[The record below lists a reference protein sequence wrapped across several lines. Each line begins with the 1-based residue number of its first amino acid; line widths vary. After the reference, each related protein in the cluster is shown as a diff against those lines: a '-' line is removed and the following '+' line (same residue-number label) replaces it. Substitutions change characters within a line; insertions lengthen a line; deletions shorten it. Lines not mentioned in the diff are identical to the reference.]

1 MNSLFNLIRDWAAAR
16 NLINGATP
24 AAQFQKLGEEFGE
37 LGRALVEDN
46 PEKIQDAI
54 GDMIVVLTIMG
65 AQLNLPVEDC
75 IQAAYDEIKDRK
87 GQMVDGIFVKEAA

>member
-1 MNSLFNLIRDWAAAR
+1 MSTFNLIREWAAAR

>member
-1 MNSLFNLIRDWAAAR
+1 MSTFNLIRDWASAR

-87 GQMVDGIFVKEAA
+87 GKMVDGIFVKEAA